1 MTDTGNE
8 LPKLLVVDD
17 EEAILETMALTFE
30 DDYQVVTS
38 SDARRALELL
48 AEHAPVAVVITDQRM
63 PNMTGSELL
72 AQVYARYPETSRIIL
87 TGFADMGSTVDAIND
102 GHVYAYVNKPWETD
116 ELKQVVRRAYE
127 LHSLTVENR
136 RLLEE
141 LSQSNQFLEAVIDRL
156 DTGALAIDSDG
167 VVRAANRAARA
178 LLHMPEDPRGVL
190 MADVMTH
197 ESLEPLAETVK
208 RLAEES
214 DGGFEDAELR
224 VGEGASRI
232 RLTLETL
239 EDAAGQPFGR
249 VFLFREVSHEPLRR
263 RFDEIVVDVGATAGP
278 LRPRLEPALGEISL
292 LSKDVG
298 ESGITS
304 PGMAELAERMQRAQT
319 AIQSWLDVDDLLAS
333 EDYPDAQ
340 LLRDRMNVALRR
352 WPSGDVIPERVQQ
365 LAQQVEAYYESGENT
380 KERVL

>member
-208 RLAEES
+208 RLAEEGE
-214 DGGFEDAELR
+214 GGFEDAELR

>member
-167 VVRAANRAARA
+167 VVRAANGAARA

-208 RLAEES
+208 RLAEEGE
-214 DGGFEDAELR
+214 GGFEDAELR

-239 EDAAGQPFGR
+239 EDAAEQPFGR